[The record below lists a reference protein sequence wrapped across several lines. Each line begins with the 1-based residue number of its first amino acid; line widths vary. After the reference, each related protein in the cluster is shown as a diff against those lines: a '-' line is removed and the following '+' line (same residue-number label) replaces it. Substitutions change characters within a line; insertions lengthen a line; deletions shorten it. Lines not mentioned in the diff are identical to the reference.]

1 MPQSKSSSMDMDHD
15 PGGPLRELFS
25 LYRDTIVRE
34 LNGIFFSYTFQNSYP
49 LSFERLSVYGEEE
62 FRHFEAYLTRRNP
75 ETVSVHGR
83 MRAEEGLCIQ
93 AVLSMF
99 FYYIRFFNTHAEV
112 RDDRN
117 SAQTGLDA
125 VFAYAA
131 AYVEGY
137 SSAQRNKIIQQQ
149 KEIRQALSI
158 ALAKQREMLFVR
170 DQSIKSSING
180 MLITDL
186 NNRVT
191 FVNPSFL
198 DLWKYDDED
207 AVLKT
212 GDLKEIAGEEVEK
225 TFRFLAERGSF
236 RGELQL
242 ENREGG
248 KFDVEM
254 SASRIVDGQGSVFG
268 TMASFV
274 DISDRKRIE
283 AQFRRSQKMN
293 ALGQLAAG
301 ITHDFNNMF
310 AVVKSYLQLV
320 MMDAEEDSQLFE
332 DLQQIKIAVERSSAL
347 TKQLQYFA
355 RGVSGERHPV
365 DLNEIIKENR
375 ELLRHTLPP
384 EIEIILL
391 LENEL
396 WTLMG
401 DASQLSHVLVNFCV
415 NARDA
420 VMEKFA
426 AAVQSGE
433 VGAAKGRVE
442 IRTRNI
448 CVDSPG
454 TDVPVGIEPGRYIL
468 MTVEDNGT
476 GMSLETQERLFEP
489 FYSTKKSSKNSG
501 LGLSIIYGIVEN
513 QKGCI
518 DVHSELG
525 RGSTFDVYLPALDI
539 EEGRDAGDVDRS
551 GAPAKQDTVLI
562 VDDEPQLLDVVSR
575 FLNRHGYKV
584 ITAENGLE
592 GVEAYKKAR
601 AGIGLVILDIVMPEM
616 NGESCLREILKIDPQ
631 AKVILLTGFTN
642 EETFYESMRND
653 IVGIVEKPFDL
664 FKLTDTI
671 KRALQLRK

>member
-1 MPQSKSSSMDMDHD
+1 MPQSKSSTFDVDHD
-15 PGGPLRELFS
+15 SRRLLRELFS
-25 LYRDTIVRE
+25 FHRDTIIRE
-34 LNGIFFSYTFQNSYP
+34 LNGLFFSCTFQNSFP
-49 LSFERLSVYGEEE
+49 LNPGRLSVYGEEE
-62 FRHFEAYLTRRNP
+62 FHHFEAYLTRWNP
-75 ETVSVHGR
+75 EAVSAHGKV
-83 MRAEEGLCIQ
+83 RAEEGLYIQ

-99 FYYIRFFNTHAEV
+99 FCYVRFFTTHAAQ
-112 RDDRN
+112 DDRT
-117 SAQTGLDA
+117 SVQDGLGA

-131 AYVEGY
+131 AYIEGY
-137 SSAQRNKIIQQQ
+137 SSAQRQKILQQQ
-149 KEIRQALSI
+149 KEIRQALST
-158 ALAKQREMLFVR
+158 ALTKQREMLFVR
-170 DQSIKSSING
+170 DHSIKSSING
-180 MLITDL
+180 ILITDL
-186 NNRVT
+186 NNRVI

-198 DLWKYDDED
+198 DLWKYNDEG
-207 AVLKT
+207 AVLKN
-212 GDLKEIAGEEVEK
+212 GDLEEIAGEAVEK
-225 TFRFLAERGSF
+225 IFRSLADRGSF

-242 ENREGG
+242 ENSEGE
-248 KFDVEM
+248 KFDVGM
-254 SASRIVDGQGSVFG
+254 SASRIVDDRGTVFG

-293 ALGQLAAG
+293 ALGQLASG

-320 MMDAEEDSQLFE
+320 MMDAEKDSQLFE

-355 RGVSGERHPV
+355 RGVSRERHPV

-375 ELLRHTLPP
+375 DLLIHILPP
-384 EIEIILL
+384 EIEVILL

-420 VMEKFA
+420 VMEKQA
-426 AAVQSGE
+426 AQSGE
-433 VGAAKGRVE
+433 VTAAKGRVE

-448 CVDSPG
+448 SVDSPG
-454 TDVPVGIEPGRYIL
+454 TGLPVSIEPGRYVL
-468 MTVEDNGT
+468 LTVEDNGA
-476 GMSLETQERLFEP
+476 GMSSETQERLFEP

-513 QKGCI
+513 QKGYI

-525 RGSTFDVYLPALDI
+525 RGSTFDVYLPALSI
-539 EEGRDAGDVDRS
+539 EVADSASDPDGFIASQE
-551 GAPAKQDTVLI
+551 QDTVLI

-575 FLNRHGYKV
+575 FLTRHGYKV

-592 GVEAYKKAR
+592 GVEAYKRAR
-601 AGIGLVILDIVMPEM
+601 DAVGLVILDIMMPEM
-616 NGESCLREILKIDPQ
+616 NGEACFREIRKIDPQ

-642 EETFYESMRND
+642 EKTFYESMRND

-664 FKLTDTI
+664 FKLTDAI